1 MSKSYAVEELDACP
15 TVDLIN
21 KLIEK
26 TRLEDLLVRKLKR
39 LSIKELEALIVAF
52 DKNEMTIDDLQMDL
66 KPENYLTSRE
76 LGDRM
81 MADQI
86 MGHIDYF
93 WRKITGQPELPMNFI
108 GFMFALVIYAL
119 FIAVFFGIIV
129 LPILWL
135 IGAWGYG

>member
-1 MSKSYAVEELDACP
+1 MTKKR
-15 TVDLIN
+15 DLIN

-52 DKNEMTIDDLQMDL
+52 DKNEMTIDDLQKDL